1 MFKINR
7 DLSSIMMKG
16 IFESRAEHD
25 YKLRCISQF
34 SAPLVC
40 GVFHGTESIALLGPI
55 IWSLLPE
62 TFEILIP

>member
-1 MFKINR
+1 
-7 DLSSIMMKG
+7 MMKG
-16 IFESRAEHD
+16 IFEPRAEHD